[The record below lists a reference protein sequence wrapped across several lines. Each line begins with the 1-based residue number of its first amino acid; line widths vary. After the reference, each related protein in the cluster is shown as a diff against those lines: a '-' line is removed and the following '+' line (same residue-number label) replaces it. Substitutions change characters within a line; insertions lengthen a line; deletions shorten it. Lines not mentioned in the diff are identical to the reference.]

1 MMIAVV
7 SNMNIADAYLSSP
20 SSLVFAFDLS
30 LFLAILHQHA
40 VYICISLSLW
50 VTELVW
56 LRVRGA
62 AGGVQH
68 VANQG

>member
-1 MMIAVV
+1 MTDFVHFWLNYCFKNTTLNMMIAVV

-40 VYICISLSLW
+40 VYICISLSL
-50 VTELVW
+50 
-56 LRVRGA
+56 
-62 AGGVQH
+62 
-68 VANQG
+68 